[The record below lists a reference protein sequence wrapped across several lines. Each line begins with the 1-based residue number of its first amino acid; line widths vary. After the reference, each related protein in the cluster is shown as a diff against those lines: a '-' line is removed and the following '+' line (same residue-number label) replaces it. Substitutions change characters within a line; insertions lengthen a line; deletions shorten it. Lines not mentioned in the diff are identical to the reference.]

1 MPVLT
6 KIRTSCIL
14 IVFFIVHTPEAIL
27 SQPKGDGFLGIQ
39 TTFGWHGGLSDIQ
52 KEAKNDVFSLSLTL
66 VGASP
71 NYELF
76 SKFVFASDLIHISE
90 NYSGSSNSLKSNE
103 LNTFSFFEVH
113 VQRISATLW
122 RNAILL
128 VGLGTG
134 HLGYNSPAFR
144 KNPYTIFIAPSASV
158 RWFLSGYFALLVEVD
173 LPIGTYRR
181 NAGKLWHFRN
191 QNEIIFEPKGFIY
204 SPLVY
209 TVFIAVGWQ
218 YEHVTLQTKTENL
231 SANFNKIKPYF
242 RFTFLY

>member
-1 MPVLT
+1 MTVLT
-6 KIRTSCIL
+6 KVVIAFL
-14 IVFFIVHTPEAIL
+14 IVHAPVAI
-27 SQPKGDGFLGIQ
+27 SGQPQGDGFLGIQ
-39 TTFGWHGGLSDIQ
+39 TTFGWHGGFSEVQ
-52 KEAKNDVFSLSLTL
+52 GEEERNNVFSLSLIF

-71 NYELF
+71 NYGVF
-76 SKFVFASDLIHISE
+76 SKFVLLNDLIHISE
-90 NYSGSSNSLKSNE
+90 DYSGSSDHLKPNE
-103 LNTFSFFEVH
+103 LNSFSFFEAH
-113 VQRISATLW
+113 VRYLSAVLW

-144 KNPYTIFIAPSASV
+144 KNPYTIFLSPSASI
-158 RWFLSGYFALLVEVD
+158 RWFLSGHFALLFEVD

-209 TVFIAVGWQ
+209 TIFIAVGWQ
-218 YEHVTLQTKTENL
+218 YEHITLRTKTENL
-231 SANFNKIKPYF
+231 TAQVNKIKPYF